1 MKIAMISRPGGKN
14 DCVDSIGCQEKNG
27 LRCFVIADG
36 GGETGGGRYASA
48 TAANGL
54 LSAFMEKPDISYDF
68 MYDYMDAAQDALI
81 RDPEFPKELSTTI
94 AALVTDGEQ
103 AVWAHC
109 GDSRI
114 YSFKKHRIQTVT
126 DDQTEEFEKFRDG
139 KTRYDEIRGEDR
151 RLTSCLSD
159 GSRFRPDVQPVR
171 KLPKKSSFL
180 MCTDGLWRYVN
191 ESFME
196 KSLKKSAT
204 PKEWLQALLK
214 ERRANAPEDPD
225 DYSAIA
231 VFI

>member
-1 MKIAMISRPGGKN
+1 MRIAVMDRSSGNN
-14 DCVDSIGCQEKNG
+14 DCAGCQEKDG

-36 GGETGGGRYASA
+36 SGEQGGGRYASA

-54 LSAFMEKPDISYDF
+54 LSEFMEKPDISYDF
-68 MYDYMDAAQDALI
+68 MYDYMDAAQDSLI

-94 AALVTDGEQ
+94 AALITDGEQ

-114 YSFKKHRIQTVT
+114 YCFKKHRLQTVT
-126 DDQTEEFEKFRDG
+126 DDQTAAFEAFREG
-139 KTRYDEIRGEDR
+139 KIKYDEIRGEDR
-151 RLTSCLSD
+151 RMKNYLSD
-159 GSRFRPDVQPVR
+159 GSRFKPDVQPVQR
-171 KLPKKSSFL
+171 LPKNSSFL
-180 MCTDGLWRYVN
+180 MCTEGLWRYVS

-196 KSLKKSAT
+196 KSLKKSAA

-214 ERRANAPEDPD
+214 ERRANAPEDSE

>member
-1 MKIAMISRPGGKN
+1 MRIAMIDRPAGNNG
-14 DCVDSIGCQEKNG
+14 CAGCQDKDG
-27 LRCFVIADG
+27 FRCFVVADG
-36 GGETGGGRYASA
+36 GGGQGGGRYASA

-54 LSAFMEKPDISYDF
+54 LAEFMEKADISYDF

-81 RDPEFPKELSTTI
+81 NDPDFPKELSTTI

-114 YSFKKHRIQTVT
+114 YCFKKHKLQTVT
-126 DDQTEEFEKFRDG
+126 DDQTEAFEAFRAG
-139 KTRYDEIRGEDR
+139 TIRYDDIRNEDR
-151 RLTSCLSD
+151 EVKNYLSD
-159 GSRFRPDVQPVR
+159 GSRFKPDVQPVQR
-171 KLPKKSSFL
+171 LPKNTTFL
-180 MCTDGLWRYVN
+180 MCTGGLWRYVS

-196 KSLKKSAT
+196 KSLKKSGS
-204 PKEWLQALLK
+204 PKEWLSAIRN
-214 ERRANAPEDPD
+214 ERRSHAPEGDE

>member
-1 MKIAMISRPGGKN
+1 MRIALISRPGGNN
-14 DCVDSIGCQEKNG
+14 DCVGCQEKDG

-36 GGETGGGRYASA
+36 GGELGGGRYASA

-54 LSAFMEKPDISYDF
+54 LAEFMEKPDISYDF

-81 RDPEFPKELSTTI
+81 SDPDFPKGLSTTI

-114 YSFKKHRIQTVT
+114 YSFKKNRIQTVT
-126 DDQTEEFEKFRDG
+126 DDQTEAFEAFWDG
-139 KTRYDEIRGEDR
+139 KIKYDEIRGEDR
-151 RLTSCLSD
+151 NLKNYLSD
-159 GSRFRPDVQPVR
+159 GSSFKPDVQPVKR
-171 KLPKKSSFL
+171 LPKNSVFL
-180 MCTDGLWRYVN
+180 MCTDGLWQYVS
-191 ESFME
+191 EGFME
-196 KSLKKSAT
+196 KSLKKSAA

-214 ERRANAPEDPD
+214 ERRANAPEDSD